1 VVRLPDA
8 AARRRCEATL
18 RTGRLVTPHDDGSPT
33 GHPGSHQPHISSE
46 LTWLFPV
53 SKAHS
58 LLPYPTRRPGRP
70 VLSVQRQ
77 VKVYL
82 PPITRFEDVRCR
94 ERRRT
99 VGDES
104 TGGGNGGGF
113 PV

>member
-1 VVRLPDA
+1 MIRLPDA

-58 LLPYPTRRPGRP
+58 PLPYPTRRPGRP
-70 VLSVQRQ
+70 VLSV
-77 VKVYL
+77 
-82 PPITRFEDVRCR
+82 
-94 ERRRT
+94 
-99 VGDES
+99 
-104 TGGGNGGGF
+104 NGR
-113 PV
+113 